1 MKIKTTK
8 NNSKKILILVALVI
22 IASVCFGLFYVFSQN
37 NRNQTNQEINIS
49 KESSEKSSNSNNAN
63 KSQSSDEITTNNEK
77 NLSTNSDTP
86 QSPVKNSDNS
96 KYSVKISTHIDSTA
110 ESISIRGLIDLSIEY
125 GFCDIILTSPKGVS
139 ETKQTE
145 ILMSPTTSSCK
156 TLTLPKS
163 NLEKGTWKYKIKYET
178 SEITGESNENTFEV

>member
-8 NNSKKILILVALVI
+8 NNSKKILILVAIAI
-22 IASVCFGLFYVFSQN
+22 IALVCFGLFYVFNQHNS
-37 NRNQTNQEINIS
+37 NQTNQETNTS
-49 KESSEKSSNSNNAN
+49 KESSQKSDNSNSTNE
-63 KSQSSDEITTNNEK
+63 SQSSNKTTANNEK
-77 NLSTNSDTP
+77 NLSTNSDIP
-86 QSPVKNSDNS
+86 QSPIKNSDNS

-110 ESISIRGLIDLSIEY
+110 ESISIRGLIDLSIES
-125 GFCDIILTSPKGVS
+125 GFCDIILTNPKGVS

-156 TLTLPKS
+156 TLTLPKN